1 MAEYL
6 LSVKNT
12 VRDTVNDQY
21 KISTYCL
28 APANKN
34 VNPAT
39 FSVVIFLEHNQSIE
53 YTKIK

>member
-39 FSVVIFLEHNQSIE
+39 FSVVIFLEHNESIE